1 MTTVESFQAVAALGA
16 AAGVLALLIPGR
28 GPASGTPRI
37 AAALALTVASWLLL
51 VGSLVSRSSLDTI
64 IDKLGS
70 PTRLGA
76 VVIGVGVGLVISLLL
91 VRLCIR
97 RPVVWLVLV
106 AIALP
111 IRVPVS
117 LGSDLGGNL
126 LIPLYWVIAI
136 GVVAWI
142 WGQRRGGLANA
153 LDRRSLLDI
162 PIATFTA
169 FSLASIWWSGDI
181 HEGTT
186 KAVFFYIPFVI
197 LYRLVVNWW
206 PLATNPLRAVAW
218 TTIGMAVPIAAVA
231 VAQLATHT
239 IWWNDTLKQ
248 GNVYNRF
255 FRANGIFYDPN
266 ILGRYLMVALTIVAA
281 YAVVTNRRRDLLG
294 LGLAAAALAAGLI
307 VTFSRSSALGLM
319 VAVAL
324 LAVRAFGWRRTVIVG
339 VGALVLIGGPVVT
352 VNSHV
357 RDKVSSAT
365 GLASTGE
372 GRFRLVSGG
381 VKLWKTEPVKG
392 VGLGA
397 FAQEYRTT
405 LPRKQEVKTR
415 VFISHTAPVTVLAEL
430 GVIGFAL
437 LLALLGIATAV
448 LWRGSRRNPGAAGFA
463 QWTILAILIGIFVHS
478 LLYSAFFEDPYVW
491 ILAAIGVAVGAAQP
505 VHVREATQAMPV
517 VVSATG

>member
-28 GPASGTPRI
+28 RRQSGTPRV
-37 AAALALTVASWLLL
+37 AAALALTIASWLLL
-51 VGSLVSRSSLDTI
+51 AGSLISRADLDKAS
-64 IDKLGS
+64 DRLDS
-70 PTRLGA
+70 PGRVGVVALALGA
-76 VVIGVGVGLVISLLL
+76 GVIVSLLL

-126 LIPLYWVIAI
+126 LVPLYWVIAI
-136 GVVAWI
+136 GVVAWT
-142 WGQRRGGLANA
+142 WGRVRGTLPSAVH
-153 LDRRSLLDI
+153 RRSMLDL
-162 PIATFTA
+162 PIAAFTA
-169 FSLASIWWSGDI
+169 FSVASIWWSGDV

-197 LYRLVVNWW
+197 LYHVVVNWW
-206 PLATNPLRAVAW
+206 PLATNPLRAVTW
-218 TTIGMAVPIAAVA
+218 TTLGMAVPIAAIA
-231 VAQLATHT
+231 VAQYATRT
-239 IWWNDTLKQ
+239 IWWNDTLQQ

-266 ILGRYLMVALTIVAA
+266 ILGRYLMVALAIAAA
-281 YAVVTNRRRDLLG
+281 YAVITRRSRDLVV
-294 LGLAAAALAAGLI
+294 LGLAAAALAAGLA

-319 VAVAL
+319 VAITL
-324 LAVRAFGWRRTVIVG
+324 LGVRAFGWRRTLVVAI
-339 VGALVLIGGPVVT
+339 GALLLIGGPVVA
-352 VNSHV
+352 VNSNV
-357 RDKVSSAT
+357 RDKVSSVT

-372 GRFRLVSGG
+372 GRFRLVDGG
-381 VKLWKTEPVKG
+381 VELWKSEPVRG

-397 FAQEYRTT
+397 FAQEYRKT
-405 LPRKQEVKTR
+405 LPRAKEVKTR

-430 GVIGFAL
+430 GTIGFAL
-437 LLALLGIATAV
+437 LLALLGVATTV
-448 LWRGSRRNPGAAGFA
+448 LWRGSRRRAGAAGLA
-463 QWTILAILIGIFVHS
+463 QWTILAILLGIFVHS

-491 ILAAIGVAVGAAQP
+491 ALAAIGVAIGATQP
-505 VHVREATQAMPV
+505 VEARDATQVMPAIAP
-517 VVSATG
+517 ATG

>member
-1 MTTVESFQAVAALGA
+1 MTTVESFQAVAAVGA
-16 AAGVLALLIPGR
+16 TAGVLALLIPGR
-28 GPASGTPRI
+28 RPASGTPRI
-37 AAALALTVASWLLL
+37 AAALALTIASWLLL
-51 VGSLVSRSSLDTI
+51 VGSLVSRDSLDRIT
-64 IDKLGS
+64 DRLGS

-76 VVIGVGVGLVISLLL
+76 VLIALVVGLIVSLLL

-106 AIALP
+106 AIVLP

-136 GVVAWI
+136 GLVAWI
-142 WGQRRGGLANA
+142 WGRWRATLANA
-153 LDRRSLLDI
+153 VNRRSMLDI
-162 PIATFTA
+162 PIAAFTA
-169 FSLASIWWSGDI
+169 FSLASIWWSGDV

-186 KAVFFYIPFVI
+186 KAVFFYIPFVL
-197 LYRLVVNWW
+197 LYRLVVDWW
-206 PLATNPLRAVAW
+206 PLATNPLRAVAR

-231 VAQLATHT
+231 VAQFATHT

-281 YAVVTNRRRDLLG
+281 YAVVTKRPRALLG
-294 LGLAAAALAAGLI
+294 LGFAAVALAAGLV

-319 VAVAL
+319 VAVTL
-324 LAVRAFGWRRTVIVG
+324 LAIRAFGWRRTLLVG
-339 VGALVLIGGPVVT
+339 VGALVLIGGPVVA

-372 GRFRLVSGG
+372 GRFRLIRGG
-381 VKLWKTEPVKG
+381 VNLWKTEPVKG

-397 FAQEYRTT
+397 FAQEYRNT

-437 LLALLGIATAV
+437 LLALLGVATAV
-448 LWRGSRRNPGAAGFA
+448 LWRGSLRNPGAAGFA
-463 QWTILAILIGIFVHS
+463 QWTVLAILTGIFVHS
-478 LLYSAFFEDPYVW
+478 LLYSALFEDPYVW

-505 VHVREATQAMPV
+505 VPVREATQAMPV
-517 VVSATG
+517 VVSAAG